1 MAATTCRGHA
11 AHGAVMTPTPT
22 PQQQQPQQL
31 FELQLGAGGNGSG
44 SKATAPLVLSRRHL
58 GICTEGLGSESS
70 ESSGDVDLGGDVDLS
85 DYYTDKDVA
94 HALPCKRQHRPNDN
108 DDDDAGQTA
117 PLPAWTRTRSAFPP
131 PISVIGAG
139 GKPWL
144 YLRAHRGDGRLVLR
158 EIRIPSRELLHACR
172 EDGRFKLHFAH
183 PEEQDDDEQPVDD
196 PDLADAPT
204 LQQQSQENA

>member
-11 AHGAVMTPTPT
+11 AHGAVMTPPPPPPP
-22 PQQQQPQQL
+22 PQPQL
-31 FELQLGAGGNGSG
+31 FELQLGAGGNGSAG
-44 SKATAPLVLSRRHL
+44 TKATAPLVLSRRHL

-70 ESSGDVDLGGDVDLS
+70 ESSGDVDVS
-85 DYYTDKDVA
+85 DDYTDKDVVA
-94 HALPCKRQHRPNDN
+94 HALPCKRQHYRPDDSN
-108 DDDDAGQTA
+108 DDNGQTTV
-117 PLPAWTRTRSAFPP
+117 PLQAWTRTGRAFPP

-183 PEEQDDDEQPVDD
+183 PEEQDEDEQPADD
-196 PDLADAPT
+196 PDLTDAPIDAAKAIT
-204 LQQQSQENA
+204 GERIE